1 MNYILMMQCRCER
14 KPWPGPWQNICTAS
28 GWRQKCH
35 CPLWEMSMSRL
46 RKYFKRNHW
55 WILHELMEEEYFHV
69 LSNELRGSWSSQS
82 ASVVVGAVLRAII
95 RPRVGSVS
103 IGSIGVTLLLFLR
116 VVWHEV
122 LHVHGI
128 LLLLVSPDAHRRQAE
143 EDGGDEGET
152 NTDPGD
158 KVGPVILELSVLL
171 QSLE

>member
-1 MNYILMMQCRCER
+1 M
-14 KPWPGPWQNICTAS
+14 
-28 GWRQKCH
+28 
-35 CPLWEMSMSRL
+35 
-46 RKYFKRNHW
+46 
-55 WILHELMEEEYFHV
+55 
-69 LSNELRGSWSSQS
+69 
-82 ASVVVGAVLRAII
+82 
-95 RPRVGSVS
+95 
-103 IGSIGVTLLLFLR
+103 LLFLR

-152 NTDPGD
+152 DTNPGD